1 MKIDLTRD
9 EYIRLLELTEIAL
22 WVVESHHDEERPQ
35 TRKYRALEQ
44 TVFAAAESMGCGEL
58 VEYDEDLKRFLPT
71 IEFEETLAA
80 MNFVGEFEDNT
91 FWDQL
96 ILRLAER
103 DLIRQV
109 GEDSLKEMIP
119 EERAEVEQPHADRY
133 FKEFRKNGLE
143 NVTLRS

>member
-1 MKIDLTRD
+1 MKIDLSRD

-22 WVVESHHDEERPQ
+22 WVIEAHHEEERSH
-35 TRKYRALEQ
+35 TRPYRDLEQ
-44 TVFAAAESMGCGEL
+44 KLFATAEAMGCGEL
-58 VEYDEDLKRFLPT
+58 VDYEEELQRFFPSM
-71 IEFEETLAA
+71 EFEEALAGT
-80 MNFVGEFEDNT
+80 NFIGEFEDNT

-103 DLIRQV
+103 DMIRQV
-109 GEDSLKEMIP
+109 GEQSLQEMIP

-133 FKEFRKNGLE
+133 FKEFQKNGLE